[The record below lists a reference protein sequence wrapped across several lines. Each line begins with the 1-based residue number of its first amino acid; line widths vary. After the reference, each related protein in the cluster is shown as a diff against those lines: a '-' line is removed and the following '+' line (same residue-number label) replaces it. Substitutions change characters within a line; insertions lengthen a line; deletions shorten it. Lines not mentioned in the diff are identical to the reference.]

1 MAEIE
6 EGQFLVQDYE
16 LKVRYLSDQF
26 QRMWTRFN
34 FFLTLEGAALGAL
47 FLSERRDWWLGLY
60 GIMISAVWFLFGGQ
74 DRFLVRLYRTQVS
87 EVAHQIEEIAHLRN
101 YTYVGQVIEA
111 EEYLRQH
118 DPHFGQRPWFEKHTE
133 FRFKEL
139 SITHLPAIVPLM
151 LLLVW
156 AVITVA
162 LATTSGE

>member
-6 EGQFLVQDYE
+6 EGQFLVQDYQ
-16 LKVRYLSDQF
+16 LKVRYLSDHF

-47 FLSERRDWWLGLY
+47 VFSSERRDWWLGLY

-87 EVAHQIEEIAHLRN
+87 EAAHQIEERANLRN
-101 YTYVGQVIEA
+101 YTYVGRVREA

-118 DPHFGQRPWFEKHTE
+118 DPDYRQRSRFEKLTE
-133 FRFKEL
+133 FRSEEL
-139 SITHLPAIVPLM
+139 SITHLPAVVPLT

-162 LATTSGE
+162 LFT